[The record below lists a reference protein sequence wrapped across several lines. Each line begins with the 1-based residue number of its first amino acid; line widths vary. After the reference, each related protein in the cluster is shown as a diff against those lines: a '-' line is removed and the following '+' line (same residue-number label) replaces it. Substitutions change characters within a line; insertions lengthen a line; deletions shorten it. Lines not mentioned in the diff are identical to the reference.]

1 MKFLLVR
8 EHLSLKLPELVSF
21 LTVSSGFS
29 WQRFLDRKLGL
40 DLTYL
45 YQDNI
50 HNLKIFEKTMAV
62 KLTCPSVIYIFA
74 TNKSREIT

>member
-8 EHLSLKLPELVSF
+8 EHLSLKFPELVSF

-62 KLTCPSVIYIFA
+62 KLTCPSVLSK
-74 TNKSREIT
+74 TKE